1 MIYVIDHNDSFTH
14 NVVHQFS
21 LFDKVYC
28 DNYNQLNKKKLEEAS
43 VIIFSPG
50 PGNPKNYPLTSKIY
64 KQYKGK
70 KRIIGICLG
79 FQQILFCEGAKIIE
93 QKLKDINSS
102 KVHLKSITIDK
113 KNPNQ
118 ISEFDINFNQM
129 PKSVYLVDDVLN
141 TGKTLMFAVN
151 SLLKY
156 DFNLIKTLVLIDRNH
171 KRYPIKVDFKGISL
185 STNLDDTVK
194 LISENKNLEAV
205 LV

>member
-1 MIYVIDHNDSFTH
+1 M
-14 NVVHQFS
+14 
-21 LFDKVYC
+21 
-28 DNYNQLNKKKLEEAS
+28 KKQVLDFENIS
-43 VIIFSPG
+43 
-50 PGNPKNYPLTSKIY
+50 
-64 KQYKGK
+64 
-70 KRIIGICLG
+70 RICRRLAY
-79 FQQILFCEGAKIIE
+79 QILENNINEDEILLVGIKEKGYEIAKIIE
-93 QKLKDINSS
+93 QKLNDITSS

-118 ISEFDINFNQM
+118 ISEFDINFNHM

-156 DFNLIKTLVLIDRNH
+156 DFSLIKTLVLIDRNH
-171 KRYPIKVDFKGISL
+171 KKYPIKVDFKGISL

>member
-1 MIYVIDHNDSFTH
+1 M
-14 NVVHQFS
+14 
-21 LFDKVYC
+21 
-28 DNYNQLNKKKLEEAS
+28 KKQVLDFE
-43 VIIFSPG
+43 
-50 PGNPKNYPLTSKIY
+50 KIS
-64 KQYKGK
+64 
-70 KRIIGICLG
+70 RICGRLAY
-79 FQQILFCEGAKIIE
+79 QILENNINEDEILLVGIKEKGYEIAKIIE

-156 DFNLIKTLVLIDRNH
+156 DFKLIKTLVLIDRNH

>member
-1 MIYVIDHNDSFTH
+1 MKKQV
-14 NVVHQFS
+14 
-21 LFDKVYC
+21 
-28 DNYNQLNKKKLEEAS
+28 LNFE
-43 VIIFSPG
+43 
-50 PGNPKNYPLTSKIY
+50 KIS
-64 KQYKGK
+64 
-70 KRIIGICLG
+70 RICGRLAY
-79 FQQILFCEGAKIIE
+79 QILENNINEDEILLVGIKEKGYEIAKIIE
-93 QKLKDINSS
+93 QKLKDISSS
-102 KVHLKSITIDK
+102 KVYLKSITIDK

>member
-1 MIYVIDHNDSFTH
+1 MIFHM
-14 NVVHQFS
+14 
-21 LFDKVYC
+21 
-28 DNYNQLNKKKLEEAS
+28 KKQVLDFE
-43 VIIFSPG
+43 
-50 PGNPKNYPLTSKIY
+50 KIS
-64 KQYKGK
+64 
-70 KRIIGICLG
+70 RICGRLAY
-79 FQQILFCEGAKIIE
+79 QILENNINEDEILLVGIKEKGYEIAKIIE
-93 QKLKDINSS
+93 QKLKDITSS

-113 KNPNQ
+113 KNSNQ
-118 ISEFDINFNQM
+118 ISKFDINFNQI

-156 DFNLIKTLVLIDRNH
+156 DFDLIKTLVLIDRNH
-171 KRYPIKVDFKGISL
+171 KRFPIKVDFKGISL

>member
-1 MIYVIDHNDSFTH
+1 M
-14 NVVHQFS
+14 
-21 LFDKVYC
+21 
-28 DNYNQLNKKKLEEAS
+28 KKQVLDFE
-43 VIIFSPG
+43 
-50 PGNPKNYPLTSKIY
+50 KIS
-64 KQYKGK
+64 
-70 KRIIGICLG
+70 RICGRLAY
-79 FQQILFCEGAKIIE
+79 QILENNINEDEILLVGIKEKGYEIAKIIE
-93 QKLKDINSS
+93 QKLKDITSS
-102 KVHLKSITIDK
+102 KVHLKAITIDK

-156 DFNLIKTLVLIDRNH
+156 DFDLIKTLVLIDRNH

>member
-1 MIYVIDHNDSFTH
+1 M
-14 NVVHQFS
+14 
-21 LFDKVYC
+21 
-28 DNYNQLNKKKLEEAS
+28 KKQVLDFE
-43 VIIFSPG
+43 
-50 PGNPKNYPLTSKIY
+50 KIS
-64 KQYKGK
+64 
-70 KRIIGICLG
+70 RICGRLAY
-79 FQQILFCEGAKIIE
+79 QILENNINEDEILLVGIKEKGYEIAKIIE
-93 QKLKDINSS
+93 QKLKDITSS

-118 ISEFDINFNQM
+118 ISEVDINFDLM

-171 KRYPIKVDFKGISL
+171 KRFPVKVDFKGISL

>member
-1 MIYVIDHNDSFTH
+1 M
-14 NVVHQFS
+14 
-21 LFDKVYC
+21 
-28 DNYNQLNKKKLEEAS
+28 KKQVLDFE
-43 VIIFSPG
+43 
-50 PGNPKNYPLTSKIY
+50 KIS
-64 KQYKGK
+64 
-70 KRIIGICLG
+70 RICGRLDY
-79 FQQILFCEGAKIIE
+79 QILENNINEDEILLVGIKEKGYEIAKIIE
-93 QKLKDINSS
+93 QKLKDISSS

-141 TGKTLMFAVN
+141 TGKTLMFVVN

>member
-1 MIYVIDHNDSFTH
+1 M
-14 NVVHQFS
+14 
-21 LFDKVYC
+21 
-28 DNYNQLNKKKLEEAS
+28 KKQVLDFE
-43 VIIFSPG
+43 
-50 PGNPKNYPLTSKIY
+50 KIS
-64 KQYKGK
+64 
-70 KRIIGICLG
+70 RICGRLAY
-79 FQQILFCEGAKIIE
+79 QILENNINDDEILLVGIKEKGYEIAKIIE
-93 QKLKDINSS
+93 QKLKDISSS
-102 KVHLKSITIDK
+102 KVYLKSITIDK

>member
-1 MIYVIDHNDSFTH
+1 MIFHM
-14 NVVHQFS
+14 
-21 LFDKVYC
+21 
-28 DNYNQLNKKKLEEAS
+28 KKQVLDFE
-43 VIIFSPG
+43 
-50 PGNPKNYPLTSKIY
+50 KIS
-64 KQYKGK
+64 
-70 KRIIGICLG
+70 RICGRLAY
-79 FQQILFCEGAKIIE
+79 QILENNINEDAILLVGIKEKGYEIAKIIE
-93 QKLKDINSS
+93 QKLKDNTSS

-156 DFNLIKTLVLIDRNH
+156 DFKLIKTLVLIDRNH

>member
-1 MIYVIDHNDSFTH
+1 MIFHM
-14 NVVHQFS
+14 
-21 LFDKVYC
+21 
-28 DNYNQLNKKKLEEAS
+28 KKQVLDFE
-43 VIIFSPG
+43 
-50 PGNPKNYPLTSKIY
+50 KIS
-64 KQYKGK
+64 
-70 KRIIGICLG
+70 RICRRLAY
-79 FQQILFCEGAKIIE
+79 QILENNINEDAILLVGIKEKGYEIAKIIE
-93 QKLKDINSS
+93 QKLKDITSS

-156 DFNLIKTLVLIDRNH
+156 DFDLIKTLVLIDRNH
-171 KRYPIKVDFKGISL
+171 KRFPIKVDFKGISL

>member
-1 MIYVIDHNDSFTH
+1 M
-14 NVVHQFS
+14 
-21 LFDKVYC
+21 
-28 DNYNQLNKKKLEEAS
+28 KKQVLDFE
-43 VIIFSPG
+43 
-50 PGNPKNYPLTSKIY
+50 KIS
-64 KQYKGK
+64 
-70 KRIIGICLG
+70 RICGRLAY
-79 FQQILFCEGAKIIE
+79 QILENNINEDAILLVGIKEKGYEIAKIIE
-93 QKLKDINSS
+93 QKLKDITSS

-129 PKSVYLVDDVLN
+129 PRSVYLVDDVLN

-156 DFNLIKTLVLIDRNH
+156 DFKLIKTLVLIDRNH

>member
-1 MIYVIDHNDSFTH
+1 M
-14 NVVHQFS
+14 
-21 LFDKVYC
+21 
-28 DNYNQLNKKKLEEAS
+28 KKQVLDFE
-43 VIIFSPG
+43 
-50 PGNPKNYPLTSKIY
+50 KIS
-64 KQYKGK
+64 
-70 KRIIGICLG
+70 RICGRLAY
-79 FQQILFCEGAKIIE
+79 QILENNINEDEILLVGIKEKGYEIAKIIE
-93 QKLKDINSS
+93 QKLKDITSS

-194 LISENKNLEAV
+194 LISENKSLEAV

>member
-1 MIYVIDHNDSFTH
+1 M
-14 NVVHQFS
+14 
-21 LFDKVYC
+21 
-28 DNYNQLNKKKLEEAS
+28 KKQVLDFE
-43 VIIFSPG
+43 
-50 PGNPKNYPLTSKIY
+50 KIS
-64 KQYKGK
+64 
-70 KRIIGICLG
+70 RICGRLAY
-79 FQQILFCEGAKIIE
+79 QILENNINEDEILLVGIKEKGYEIAKIID
-93 QKLKDINSS
+93 QKLKDITSS
-102 KVHLKSITIDK
+102 KIHLKSITIDK

-156 DFNLIKTLVLIDRNH
+156 DFDLIKTLVLIDRNH

>member
-1 MIYVIDHNDSFTH
+1 M
-14 NVVHQFS
+14 
-21 LFDKVYC
+21 
-28 DNYNQLNKKKLEEAS
+28 KKQVLDFE
-43 VIIFSPG
+43 
-50 PGNPKNYPLTSKIY
+50 KIS
-64 KQYKGK
+64 
-70 KRIIGICLG
+70 RICGRLAY
-79 FQQILFCEGAKIIE
+79 QILENNINEDEILLVGIKEKGYEIAKIIE
-93 QKLKDINSS
+93 QKLKDITSS

-156 DFNLIKTLVLIDRNH
+156 DFDLIKTLVLIDRNH

>member
-1 MIYVIDHNDSFTH
+1 M
-14 NVVHQFS
+14 
-21 LFDKVYC
+21 K
-28 DNYNQLNKKKLEEAS
+28 NQVLDFE
-43 VIIFSPG
+43 
-50 PGNPKNYPLTSKIY
+50 KIS
-64 KQYKGK
+64 
-70 KRIIGICLG
+70 RICGRLAY
-79 FQQILFCEGAKIIE
+79 QILENNINEDEILLVGIKEKGYEIAKIIE
-93 QKLKDINSS
+93 QKLKDITSS

-156 DFNLIKTLVLIDRNH
+156 DFDLIKTLVLIDRNH

>member
-1 MIYVIDHNDSFTH
+1 M
-14 NVVHQFS
+14 
-21 LFDKVYC
+21 
-28 DNYNQLNKKKLEEAS
+28 KKQVLDFE
-43 VIIFSPG
+43 
-50 PGNPKNYPLTSKIY
+50 KIS
-64 KQYKGK
+64 
-70 KRIIGICLG
+70 RICGRLAY
-79 FQQILFCEGAKIIE
+79 QILENNINEDEIFLVGIKEKGYEIAKIIE
-93 QKLKDINSS
+93 QKLKDISSS
-102 KVHLKSITIDK
+102 KVYLKSITIDK

>member
-1 MIYVIDHNDSFTH
+1 M
-14 NVVHQFS
+14 
-21 LFDKVYC
+21 
-28 DNYNQLNKKKLEEAS
+28 KKQVLDFE
-43 VIIFSPG
+43 
-50 PGNPKNYPLTSKIY
+50 KIS
-64 KQYKGK
+64 
-70 KRIIGICLG
+70 RICGRLAY
-79 FQQILFCEGAKIIE
+79 QILENNINEDEIFLVGIKEKGYEIAKIIE
-93 QKLKDINSS
+93 QKLKDNTSS

-156 DFNLIKTLVLIDRNH
+156 DFDLIKTLVLIDRNH
-171 KRYPIKVDFKGISL
+171 KRFPIKVDFKGISL

>member
-1 MIYVIDHNDSFTH
+1 M
-14 NVVHQFS
+14 
-21 LFDKVYC
+21 
-28 DNYNQLNKKKLEEAS
+28 KKQVLDFE
-43 VIIFSPG
+43 
-50 PGNPKNYPLTSKIY
+50 KIS
-64 KQYKGK
+64 
-70 KRIIGICLG
+70 RICGRLAY
-79 FQQILFCEGAKIIE
+79 QILENNINEDEILLVGIKEKGYEIAKIIE
-93 QKLKDINSS
+93 QKLKDISSS

-156 DFNLIKTLVLIDRNH
+156 DFELIKTLVLIDRNH

>member
-1 MIYVIDHNDSFTH
+1 M
-14 NVVHQFS
+14 
-21 LFDKVYC
+21 
-28 DNYNQLNKKKLEEAS
+28 KKQVLDFE
-43 VIIFSPG
+43 
-50 PGNPKNYPLTSKIY
+50 KIS
-64 KQYKGK
+64 
-70 KRIIGICLG
+70 RICGRLAY
-79 FQQILFCEGAKIIE
+79 QILENNINEDEILLVGIKEKGYEIAKIIE
-93 QKLKDINSS
+93 QKLKDITSS

>member
-1 MIYVIDHNDSFTH
+1 MIFHM
-14 NVVHQFS
+14 
-21 LFDKVYC
+21 
-28 DNYNQLNKKKLEEAS
+28 KKQVLDFEKISRICGRLAYQILENNINEDE
-43 VIIFSPG
+43 I
-50 PGNPKNYPLTSKIY
+50 LL
-64 KQYKGK
+64 
-70 KRIIGICLG
+70 IGIKEKG
-79 FQQILFCEGAKIIE
+79 YEIAKIIE

-113 KNPNQ
+113 KNPDQ

-156 DFNLIKTLVLIDRNH
+156 DFDLIKTLVLIDRNH
-171 KRYPIKVDFKGISL
+171 KRFPVKVDFKGISL

>member
-1 MIYVIDHNDSFTH
+1 M
-14 NVVHQFS
+14 
-21 LFDKVYC
+21 
-28 DNYNQLNKKKLEEAS
+28 KKQVLDFE
-43 VIIFSPG
+43 
-50 PGNPKNYPLTSKIY
+50 KIS
-64 KQYKGK
+64 
-70 KRIIGICLG
+70 RICGRLAY
-79 FQQILFCEGAKIIE
+79 QILENNINEDEILLVGIKEKGYEIAKIIE
-93 QKLKDINSS
+93 QQLKNITSS

>member
-1 MIYVIDHNDSFTH
+1 MIFHM
-14 NVVHQFS
+14 
-21 LFDKVYC
+21 
-28 DNYNQLNKKKLEEAS
+28 KKQVLDYE
-43 VIIFSPG
+43 
-50 PGNPKNYPLTSKIY
+50 KIS
-64 KQYKGK
+64 
-70 KRIIGICLG
+70 RICGRLAY
-79 FQQILFCEGAKIIE
+79 QILENNINEDEILLVGIKEKGYEIAKIIE
-93 QKLKDINSS
+93 QKLKNISSS

-118 ISEFDINFNQM
+118 ISEVDINFDIM

>member
-1 MIYVIDHNDSFTH
+1 M
-14 NVVHQFS
+14 
-21 LFDKVYC
+21 
-28 DNYNQLNKKKLEEAS
+28 KKQVLDFE
-43 VIIFSPG
+43 
-50 PGNPKNYPLTSKIY
+50 KIS
-64 KQYKGK
+64 
-70 KRIIGICLG
+70 RICGRLAY
-79 FQQILFCEGAKIIE
+79 QILENNINEDEILLVGIKEKGYEIAKIIE
-93 QKLKDINSS
+93 QKLKDISSS

-118 ISEFDINFNQM
+118 ISEVDINFDII

-156 DFNLIKTLVLIDRNH
+156 DFDLIKTLVLIDRNH
-171 KRYPIKVDFKGISL
+171 KKYPIKVDFKGISL

>member
-1 MIYVIDHNDSFTH
+1 M
-14 NVVHQFS
+14 
-21 LFDKVYC
+21 
-28 DNYNQLNKKKLEEAS
+28 KKQVLDFE
-43 VIIFSPG
+43 
-50 PGNPKNYPLTSKIY
+50 KIS
-64 KQYKGK
+64 
-70 KRIIGICLG
+70 RICGRLAY
-79 FQQILFCEGAKIIE
+79 QILENNINEDEILLVGIKEKGYEIAKIIE
-93 QKLKDINSS
+93 QKLKDITSS
-102 KVHLKSITIDK
+102 KVHLKSIMIDK

-156 DFNLIKTLVLIDRNH
+156 DFKLIKTLVLIDRNH

>member
-1 MIYVIDHNDSFTH
+1 M
-14 NVVHQFS
+14 
-21 LFDKVYC
+21 
-28 DNYNQLNKKKLEEAS
+28 KKQVLDFE
-43 VIIFSPG
+43 
-50 PGNPKNYPLTSKIY
+50 KIS
-64 KQYKGK
+64 
-70 KRIIGICLG
+70 RICGRLAY
-79 FQQILFCEGAKIIE
+79 QILENNINEDEILLVGIKEKGYEIAKIIE
-93 QKLKDINSS
+93 QKLKDISSS
-102 KVHLKSITIDK
+102 KVYLKSITIDK

>member
-1 MIYVIDHNDSFTH
+1 M
-14 NVVHQFS
+14 
-21 LFDKVYC
+21 
-28 DNYNQLNKKKLEEAS
+28 KKKVLDFE
-43 VIIFSPG
+43 
-50 PGNPKNYPLTSKIY
+50 KIS
-64 KQYKGK
+64 
-70 KRIIGICLG
+70 RICGRLAY
-79 FQQILFCEGAKIIE
+79 QILENNINKDEILLVGIKEKGYEIAKIIE

-156 DFNLIKTLVLIDRNH
+156 DFDLIKTLVLIDRNH
-171 KRYPIKVDFKGISL
+171 KKYPIKVDFKGISL

>member
-1 MIYVIDHNDSFTH
+1 M
-14 NVVHQFS
+14 
-21 LFDKVYC
+21 
-28 DNYNQLNKKKLEEAS
+28 KKQVLDFE
-43 VIIFSPG
+43 
-50 PGNPKNYPLTSKIY
+50 KIS
-64 KQYKGK
+64 
-70 KRIIGICLG
+70 RICGRLAY
-79 FQQILFCEGAKIIE
+79 QILENNINEDAILLVGIKEKGYEIAKIIE
-93 QKLKDINSS
+93 QKLKDNTSS

-156 DFNLIKTLVLIDRNH
+156 DFDLIKTLVLIDRNH

>member
-1 MIYVIDHNDSFTH
+1 M
-14 NVVHQFS
+14 
-21 LFDKVYC
+21 
-28 DNYNQLNKKKLEEAS
+28 KKQVLDFE
-43 VIIFSPG
+43 
-50 PGNPKNYPLTSKIY
+50 KIS
-64 KQYKGK
+64 
-70 KRIIGICLG
+70 RICRRLAY
-79 FQQILFCEGAKIIE
+79 QILENNINEDEILLVGIKEKGYEIAKIIE
-93 QKLKDINSS
+93 QKLKDITSS

>member
-1 MIYVIDHNDSFTH
+1 M
-14 NVVHQFS
+14 
-21 LFDKVYC
+21 
-28 DNYNQLNKKKLEEAS
+28 KKQVLDFE
-43 VIIFSPG
+43 
-50 PGNPKNYPLTSKIY
+50 KIS
-64 KQYKGK
+64 
-70 KRIIGICLG
+70 RICGRLAY
-79 FQQILFCEGAKIIE
+79 QILENNINQDEILLVGIKEKGYEIAKIIE
-93 QKLKDINSS
+93 QKLKNITSS

-118 ISEFDINFNQM
+118 ISEVDINFDLM

-156 DFNLIKTLVLIDRNH
+156 DFDLIKTLVLIDRNH
-171 KRYPIKVDFKGISL
+171 KRFPVKVDFKGISL
-185 STNLDDTVK
+185 STNMDDTVK

>member
-1 MIYVIDHNDSFTH
+1 M
-14 NVVHQFS
+14 
-21 LFDKVYC
+21 
-28 DNYNQLNKKKLEEAS
+28 KKQVLDFE
-43 VIIFSPG
+43 
-50 PGNPKNYPLTSKIY
+50 KIS
-64 KQYKGK
+64 
-70 KRIIGICLG
+70 RICGRLAY
-79 FQQILFCEGAKIIE
+79 QILENNINEDEILLVGIKEKGYEIAKIIE
-93 QKLKDINSS
+93 QKLKDITSS

-156 DFNLIKTLVLIDRNH
+156 DFELIKTLVLIDRNH

>member
-1 MIYVIDHNDSFTH
+1 M
-14 NVVHQFS
+14 
-21 LFDKVYC
+21 
-28 DNYNQLNKKKLEEAS
+28 KKQVLDFE
-43 VIIFSPG
+43 
-50 PGNPKNYPLTSKIY
+50 KIS
-64 KQYKGK
+64 
-70 KRIIGICLG
+70 RICGRLAY
-79 FQQILFCEGAKIIE
+79 QILENNINKDEILLVGIKEKGYEIAKIIE

-118 ISEFDINFNQM
+118 ISEIDINFNLL

-171 KRYPIKVDFKGISL
+171 KRFPIKVDFKGISL

>member
-1 MIYVIDHNDSFTH
+1 M
-14 NVVHQFS
+14 
-21 LFDKVYC
+21 
-28 DNYNQLNKKKLEEAS
+28 KKQVLDFE
-43 VIIFSPG
+43 
-50 PGNPKNYPLTSKIY
+50 KIS
-64 KQYKGK
+64 
-70 KRIIGICLG
+70 RICGRLAY
-79 FQQILFCEGAKIIE
+79 QILENNINEDEILLVGIKEKGYEIAKIIE
-93 QKLKDINSS
+93 QKLKDISSS

-156 DFNLIKTLVLIDRNH
+156 DFDLIKTLVLIDRNH
-171 KRYPIKVDFKGISL
+171 KKYPIKVDFKGISL

>member
-1 MIYVIDHNDSFTH
+1 M
-14 NVVHQFS
+14 
-21 LFDKVYC
+21 
-28 DNYNQLNKKKLEEAS
+28 KKQVLDFE
-43 VIIFSPG
+43 
-50 PGNPKNYPLTSKIY
+50 KIS
-64 KQYKGK
+64 
-70 KRIIGICLG
+70 RICGRLAY
-79 FQQILFCEGAKIIE
+79 QILENNINEDEILLVGIKEKGYEIAKIIE
-93 QKLKDINSS
+93 QKLKDITSS

-118 ISEFDINFNQM
+118 ISEFNINFNQM

-156 DFNLIKTLVLIDRNH
+156 DFDLIKTLVLIDRNH

>member
-1 MIYVIDHNDSFTH
+1 MIFHM
-14 NVVHQFS
+14 
-21 LFDKVYC
+21 
-28 DNYNQLNKKKLEEAS
+28 KKQVLDFE
-43 VIIFSPG
+43 
-50 PGNPKNYPLTSKIY
+50 KIS
-64 KQYKGK
+64 
-70 KRIIGICLG
+70 RICGRLAY
-79 FQQILFCEGAKIIE
+79 QILENNINEDEILLVGIKEKGYEIAKIIE
-93 QKLKDINSS
+93 QKLKDISS
-102 KVHLKSITIDK
+102 GKVHLKSITIDK

-118 ISEFDINFNQM
+118 ISEIDINFDIM

-194 LISENKNLEAV
+194 LISENKSLEAV

>member
-1 MIYVIDHNDSFTH
+1 M
-14 NVVHQFS
+14 
-21 LFDKVYC
+21 
-28 DNYNQLNKKKLEEAS
+28 KKQVLDFE
-43 VIIFSPG
+43 
-50 PGNPKNYPLTSKIY
+50 KIS
-64 KQYKGK
+64 
-70 KRIIGICLG
+70 RICGRLAY
-79 FQQILFCEGAKIIE
+79 QILENNINEDEILLVGIKEKGYEVAKIIE
-93 QKLKDINSS
+93 QKLKDITSS

-141 TGKTLMFAVN
+141 TGKTLMFVVN

>member
-1 MIYVIDHNDSFTH
+1 M
-14 NVVHQFS
+14 
-21 LFDKVYC
+21 
-28 DNYNQLNKKKLEEAS
+28 KKKVLNFE
-43 VIIFSPG
+43 
-50 PGNPKNYPLTSKIY
+50 KIS
-64 KQYKGK
+64 
-70 KRIIGICLG
+70 RICGRLAY
-79 FQQILFCEGAKIIE
+79 QILENNINEDEILLVGIKEKGYEIAKIIE
-93 QKLKDINSS
+93 QKLKDINSI

-156 DFNLIKTLVLIDRNH
+156 DFDLIKTLVLIDRNH